1 MSLWIY
7 AVLYPCHSA
16 YEKKF
21 QRANTKKWLMRA
33 IYVKVNIGSENWC
46 GINKY
51 CDFWTIHHQA
61 DIQCCMND
69 IQLNKLY
76 GVSASVKRSL
86 LTIFS
91 YREGEIEQRIKIGDR
106 EGGKAVWLT
115 HCADWLIV
123 SNIIQ
128 CNICSENRFE
138 YRNDIN
144 CIYRLCSI
152 FCGCC
157 CPSYARRDTRK
168 KWTAVTVAE
177 AHTTKKKEPITQQIV
192 ALMLEAQSNKK
203 KTIGLLPTLRWENFR
218 SLYNTNN
225 AAMRIFCYWMLT
237 DSPTAAKI

>member
-128 CNICSENRFE
+128 CNICSENTGLNTE
-138 YRNDIN
+138 MI
-144 CIYRLCSI
+144 SI
-152 FCGCC
+152 VFIDCVQFFVAVV
-157 CPSYARRDTRK
+157 AR
-168 KWTAVTVAE
+168 
-177 AHTTKKKEPITQQIV
+177 H
-192 ALMLEAQSNKK
+192 
-203 KTIGLLPTLRWENFR
+203 
-218 SLYNTNN
+218 
-225 AAMRIFCYWMLT
+225 MRGEIQEKSEQPWQ
-237 DSPTAAKI
+237 